1 MARPFRHEVCE
12 GQTVTLLAR
21 HILRS
26 GEWLTV
32 EDVQLVLWRIFD
44 DGDPGAGV
52 LANGVRVPSLTI
64 SDTLQTGPEWTEDED
79 GYNVS
84 VVIPGTHLSRGGTV
98 YRVEITLILF
108 STSQTGQL
116 YDEDPIVFLL
126 DTKTLSS

>member
-1 MARPFRHEVCE
+1 MARAFRHEICE

-26 GEWLTV
+26 GEWLAV
-32 EDVQLVLWRIFD
+32 QDVQLVLWRVFD
-44 DGDPGAGV
+44 DGDPASGV
-52 LANGVRVPSLTI
+52 LANGVCVPTLSVF
-64 SDTLQTGPEWTEDED
+64 DTLQTGPEWTEDED

-84 VVIPGTHLSRGGTV
+84 VVIPGVHLSRGGTV
-98 YRVEITLILF
+98 HRVEITLILF
-108 STSQTGQL
+108 STGLTGQP